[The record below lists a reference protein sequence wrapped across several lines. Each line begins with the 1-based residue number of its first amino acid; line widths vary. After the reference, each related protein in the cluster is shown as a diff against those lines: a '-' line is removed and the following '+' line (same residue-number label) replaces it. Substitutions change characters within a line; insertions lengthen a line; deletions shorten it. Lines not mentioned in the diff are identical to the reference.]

1 MMLQT
6 YVQLKDPF
14 KSDEYGQSYYENYV
28 SSIKYVAAEFG
39 VVREEPRY
47 YSEASCGTK
56 VLGTVDGGTYK
67 GVKGQKPECGFY
79 LKNLGEMGVQN
90 SNTQGVFFISAFSRK
105 FEDHTIQKIRR
116 GDKLVMRAGFNIFD
130 SVIDLERTMWGYSNE
145 FEVELSPL
153 DDSGAL

>member
-1 MMLQT
+1 
-6 YVQLKDPF
+6 
-14 KSDEYGQSYYENYV
+14 
-28 SSIKYVAAEFG
+28 
-39 VVREEPRY
+39 
-47 YSEASCGTK
+47 
-56 VLGTVDGGTYK
+56 
-67 GVKGQKPECGFY
+67 
-79 LKNLGEMGVQN
+79 MGVQN

-153 DDSGAL
+153 DDSGALGLSLIFTILTSSFFLF